1 MFSLLSHDRWLRLKI
16 WLPPTVWAAL
26 IFLFSSEAF
35 SGASTSG
42 ILEPL
47 LHHLFPALSGSE
59 TEQIHVLIRKL
70 GHFGEYFVLSILVMR
85 ALSQEIHHKLA
96 LRHLVL
102 GLALTALYAISDELH
117 QALVPN
123 RNASIIDVLIDV
135 VGGICG
141 TLWFHLRHR
150 GKSSL

>member
-1 MFSLLSHDRWLRLKI
+1 M
-16 WLPPTVWAAL
+16 
-26 IFLFSSEAF
+26 
-35 SGASTSG
+35 
-42 ILEPL
+42 
-47 LHHLFPALSGSE
+47 
-59 TEQIHVLIRKL
+59 IHVLIRKL
-70 GHFGEYFVLSILVMR
+70 GHLVEYFVLSILMLR
-85 ALSQEIHHKLA
+85 ALRQEITNKLA
-96 LRHLVL
+96 PRHLVL

-150 GKSSL
+150 GKNSF